1 MKWQEDIQKSKT
13 FYDTVDFEE
22 FFPKDTEVEV
32 RDIMDIID
40 NFYYTH
46 PWLLPDF
53 FDGEFFNFI
62 DELEFADYLN
72 NRYGWKTHE
81 EVTTRTYIKRP

>member
-1 MKWQEDIQKSKT
+1 MKWQEDVQKSKT

-22 FFPKDTEVEV
+22 FFPKDTDVEV
-32 RDIMDIID
+32 KDIMDIID
-40 NFYYTH
+40 DFYYTQ

-62 DELEFADYLN
+62 NESEFADYLN
-72 NRYGWKTHE
+72 NRYGWKTRE
-81 EVTTRTYIKRP
+81 EVTIKTYIKRL